1 MVSRVDWGSDGT
13 MEQWIDGLLDYW
25 IVGLMGGALTAS
37 IREAMVC
44 GMTKVEE
51 IKAEIDKLSFQ
62 ERCELNA
69 LLNPLPDDEWDR
81 QMRADAEP
89 GGKLHKLLLEA
100 EADARTGELRD
111 FPRSRR
117 K

>member
-1 MVSRVDWGSDGT
+1 MR
-13 MEQWIDGLLDYW
+13 
-25 IVGLMGGALTAS
+25 GALTAS
-37 IREAMVC
+37 DRKVTVW

-69 LLNPLPDDEWDR
+69 LLHPLPDDEWDK

-89 GGKLHKLLLEA
+89 GGKLHKLMLEA
-100 EADARTGELRD
+100 EAEAKAGQWRD
-111 FPRSRR
+111 FPKPRR

>member
-1 MVSRVDWGSDGT
+1 M
-13 MEQWIDGLLDYW
+13 
-25 IVGLMGGALTAS
+25 
-37 IREAMVC
+37 C
-44 GMTKVEE
+44 CMTKVEA

-69 LLNPLPDDEWDR
+69 LLNPLSDDEWDK

-89 GGKLHKLLLEA
+89 GGKLHKLMLEA
-100 EADARTGELRD
+100 EAEEKQGQWRD
-111 FPRSRR
+111 FPTPRR